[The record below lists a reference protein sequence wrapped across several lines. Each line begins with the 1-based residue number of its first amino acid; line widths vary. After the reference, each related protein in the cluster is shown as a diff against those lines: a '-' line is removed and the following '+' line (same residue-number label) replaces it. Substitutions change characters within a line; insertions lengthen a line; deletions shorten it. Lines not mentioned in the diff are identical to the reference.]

1 MLGTA
6 LARRRDLEID
16 LKEMDAVIESLQ
28 SRLHNARRNSDT
40 PHLPAV
46 MPREFKG
53 MTLREALK
61 AYLQRR
67 PGLKITYERAAED
80 LWAGGA
86 VWDDRKGKGP
96 EGRLHNFKMSCTVN
110 YDLVEQDKKAGV
122 LWLAAAR
129 EKRLSRNRSE
139 GKRRQVIR
147 HS

>member
-1 MLGTA
+1 
-6 LARRRDLEID
+6 
-16 LKEMDAVIESLQ
+16 
-28 SRLHNARRNSDT
+28 
-40 PHLPAV
+40 
-46 MPREFKG
+46 